1 MVNVIGTASELGYL
15 NVPENTLIDIEQMK
29 NYPDE
34 QTGVNYHRKPG
45 RVHGG
50 SVPHGS
56 QYAPESAD
64 QTGRYRYF
72 QFQCRFPEMKKRF
85 PT

>member
-34 QTGVNYHRKPG
+34 QTGADYHRKPG

-50 SVPHGS
+50 SVPYGS
-56 QYAPESAD
+56 QYAPESVRSNREIPLFSVPMPIPG
-64 QTGRYRYF
+64 Q
-72 QFQCRFPEMKKRF
+72 
-85 PT
+85 